1 MLHASRP
8 TPGSMFALVGAAA
21 AALVLTLMPVA
32 PSYAASCLTNPAPAG
47 TRVTSGFGL
56 RKSPKSGASSNH
68 KGVDF
73 GVSTGTVLYATTDG
87 TVEIRT
93 NSGNM
98 ALTSGY
104 GRYIRLH
111 GDNGTVTL
119 YGHLK
124 GIPGG
129 ATDSGVLVRQGARVR
144 AGDKIAIS
152 GNTGT
157 STGPHLHLETI
168 LGGTYRDPLGLLCGS
183 TQAPEKD
190 DHAHSDAPEGT
201 PEPYSGNASLPP
213 APNMQGWDDLSIREV
228 IESEVARRYPY
239 HGWLNQQADR
249 GAVPLVVENVQM
261 RALKLYMAERERQQ
275 QERVELLLAVRQARA
290 NHREMEIRLQRQRD
304 AAAKGQ

>member
-1 MLHASRP
+1 MRRSSKPAP
-8 TPGSMFALVGAAA
+8 VPALALFGAAGVVLA
-21 AALVLTLMPVA
+21 LTLVPVMPA
-32 PSYAASCLTNPAPAG
+32 HAATCLTNPAPAG

-73 GVSTGTVLYATTDG
+73 GVATGTVLYATTDG

-111 GDNGTVTL
+111 GDNGVVTL

-168 LGGTYRDPLGLLCGS
+168 LGGNYRDPLNLLCYPS
-183 TQAPEKD
+183 QAPEKD

-201 PEPYSGNASLPP
+201 PEPYPGNAGPPP
-213 APNMQGWDDLSIREV
+213 APNMDGWDDLSIREV
-228 IESEVARRYPY
+228 VESEVARRYPY
-239 HGWLNQQADR
+239 HGWLDQQADR
-249 GAVPLVVENVQM
+249 GTVPLIVENVQM

-275 QERVELLLAVRQARA
+275 QERIELLLAVKQARA
-290 NHREMEIRLQRQRD
+290 NRREMEIRLERQRE